1 MGVLYNNFYKDLHG
15 ISSLF
20 TGLPTCLGPT
30 VFYCVH
36 HDLCGVSWYI
46 VQNHFALR
54 REKSA
59 ISFFSFF
66 FFFLK
71 Q

>member
-1 MGVLYNNFYKDLHG
+1 MEFLV
-15 ISSLF
+15 SLLVF
-20 TGLPTCLGPT
+20 PRASDQL
-30 VFYCVH
+30 FYCVH

-66 FFFLK
+66 FFFFFK